1 MNVEGGKREAKDKS
15 KDSGFFYWVGE
26 IVAITEIMKM
36 GKEFDRE
43 NSELNIRYL
52 MFACGTSNNLLD
64 ICILSSV
71 QGTGRT

>member
-1 MNVEGGKREAKDKS
+1 MEGGKREAKDTS

-26 IVAITEIMKM
+26 IVPFTEIMNT
-36 GKEFDRE
+36 GKEFERE
-43 NSELNIRYL
+43 DNELNIRYL
-52 MFACGTSNNLLD
+52 MFACGTSNKLLD